1 MVKDNRI
8 NVNGPNIS
16 SGIQN
21 TASLKTSA
29 NSDSPSFGTVD
40 VKANSAKQELLKRLG
55 ITEEQLTQILAKRA
69 DFYSLSPEEQ
79 VKIVAGFNTGVIE
92 SEKKALDTD
101 KKQITVNNTKD
112 TTPAKANAE
121 EELPKEVNFDNK
133 AFAAASLPE
142 KGNIYAEEFAK
153 NKFMYADSEN
163 PKTQEEWDALPK
175 DKKQELV
182 KAALNKDV
190 KKNGKEVFDKK
201 DADMLLQ
208 YNMTK
213 IQAANA
219 KNISAD
225 AMDAK
230 GLAYT
235 EEAVHDYIVN
245 LDENER
251 TDGQTKYVEE
261 QANKSKLLVEYSKK
275 QGHEADWGD
284 GTYILSPREIKQ
296 HCNELGVTIQ
306 EIQKQHLEE
315 KKQKLGLSKDEE
327 EKLSNLTKLDGLI
340 QAVKD
345 KTKNGPVDFGR
356 MKEFEASEYGKLFK
370 TAQGTDEKMAIA
382 TKYLKEKNGGIDFSA
397 EFISELVQNDPELAA
412 ELQGEFIANSNAV
425 DKKKIAANTTGL
437 NQELNAYNIDKH
449 DAESSKIVAET
460 QKNMVKADANRAAV
474 LANLTMDRADGE
486 HLIATSPI
494 YSSFGLDSVE
504 KKHAEVA
511 YDKARVNKEQQLEM
525 LSNTYQNSG
534 VEARKYAGV
543 NNNQAYEENQLPLH
557 NKAIQDKEVN
567 DAMVEAGTYSKYSAK
582 NQTAAFNAH
591 KQRYEQDDYSA
602 KEAIAGLNK
611 LSDNIYKCDK
621 DNQLAMHNEIMNTK
635 YSEVQE
641 HAAANI
647 KNYEGDVQT
656 KALSTVYKSGN
667 EKAIAIAVNEVIPA
681 IKSTDAQQLALKQAV
696 MELSGIV
703 DTTELQAKFANGSL
717 SKSEIAKLSSAERR
731 DYYERLF
738 NNATPAEK
746 IQYLRSIPNG
756 RNKNTI
762 YSLIGKYYPNLFE
775 DLIKTDATLAETVY
789 NMAGLDKKAKDTA
802 LKVIMNM
809 TTSDFVSLRNKLH
822 LNDNKDLASVETNPV
837 TAKTVNMATPPMGF
851 DTKEIYPKDRKGI
864 YYV

>member
-1 MVKDNRI
+1 MAEDNKI
-8 NVNGPNIS
+8 NLRMNSIP
-16 SGIQN
+16 SGTQSI
-21 TASLKTSA
+21 TSLKSSTTPA
-29 NSDSPSFGTVD
+29 FGTVD

-55 ITEEQLTQILAKRA
+55 ITEEQLTQILAERA

-79 VKIVAGFNTGVIE
+79 VKIVAGLNATAVEPENRGVE
-92 SEKKALDTD
+92 TAD
-101 KKQITVNNTKD
+101 KKQITTNNTKD
-112 TTPAKANAE
+112 TTSAKATIE
-121 EELPKEVNFDNK
+121 EELSKEVNFDNK
-133 AFAAASLPE
+133 AFAAASLSE
-142 KGNIYAEEFAK
+142 KSNIYAEEVAK

-182 KAALNKDV
+182 KAALDKGI

-201 DADMLLQ
+201 DTDMLLQ

-245 LDENER
+245 LDENKR
-251 TDGQTKYVEE
+251 TDGQAKYVEE

-275 QGHEADWGD
+275 QGHDAAWGD

-296 HCNELGVTIQ
+296 RCNELGVTIQ
-306 EIQKQHLEE
+306 DIQKQHLEE
-315 KKQKLGLSKDEE
+315 KKQRLGLSKDEE

-356 MKEFEASEYGKLFK
+356 MKEFESSEYGKLFK

-382 TKYLKEKNGGIDFSA
+382 AKYLKEKKGGIDFSA

-412 ELQGEFIANSNAV
+412 ELQGEFIANSTAL

-460 QKNMVKADANRAAV
+460 QKNMVKTDAKRAAV
-474 LANLTMDRADGE
+474 LASLTMDRADGK
-486 HLIATSPI
+486 HLLATSTT

-511 YDKARVNKEQQLEM
+511 YDKTRVNKEQQLEM
-525 LSNTYQNSG
+525 LNNTYQNSG
-534 VEARKYAGV
+534 IEARKYAGV
-543 NNNQAYEENQLPLH
+543 NNYQSYEENQLPLH
-557 NKAIQDKEVN
+557 NRAIQDKEVN
-567 DAMVEAGTYSKYSAK
+567 DAMVEAGTYSQYSAK

-591 KQRYEQDDYSA
+591 KQRYEQNDYNE

-611 LSDNIYKCDK
+611 LSDNIYNCDK

-647 KNYEGDVQT
+647 KNCKDVAVQT
-656 KALSTVYKSGN
+656 EALSTVYKSGN
-667 EKAIAIAVNEVIPA
+667 EKAIAVAVNEVIPA
-681 IKSTDAQQLALKQAV
+681 IKYPDAQKLALEQAV
-696 MELSGIV
+696 MELAGIS
-703 DTTELQAKFANGSL
+703 DDSEIQAKFANGTL
-717 SKSEIAKLSSAERR
+717 TKAEIAKLSSTKRR
-731 DYYERLF
+731 DYYIRLF
-738 NNATPAEK
+738 DNATPAEK
-746 IQYLRSIPNG
+746 IQYLRSIPAG
-756 RNKNTI
+756 RSKKTI

-775 DLIKTDATLAETVY
+775 DLIKTDATIAESVY
-789 NMAGLDKKAKDTA
+789 NMSGLDKKAKDTA

-822 LNDNKDLASVETNPV
+822 LNGNKDLAVAETQPA
-837 TAKTVNMATPPMGF
+837 TAKTVHSFTDPIGF
-851 DTKEIYPKDRKGI
+851 DTKEIYPKDKKGF